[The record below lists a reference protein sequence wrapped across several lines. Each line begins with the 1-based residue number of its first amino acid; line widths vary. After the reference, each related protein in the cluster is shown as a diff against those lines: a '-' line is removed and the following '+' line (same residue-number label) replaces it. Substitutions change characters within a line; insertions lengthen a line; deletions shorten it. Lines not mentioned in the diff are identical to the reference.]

1 MTAAVTARASRAARL
16 LAVNVVACALL
27 LIQYLLGMVVNV
39 YVVLPGRHPG
49 AGASGYF
56 TGAVSGLDWVISD
69 GPGWAAAH
77 AAFGLALALAALASI
92 ALARRQDGRLALTL
106 CVLGALAIVGAGFN
120 GVSFLD
126 YGHAF
131 SSMIMAGLWA
141 LALACYL
148 AGAILAARQFGGRSL
163 SASMA
168 APDSAWAARESWSIW
183 PIYVG

>member
-16 LAVNVVACALL
+16 LGVNVAACVLL

-49 AGASGYF
+49 AGASDYF

-92 ALARRQDGRLALTL
+92 ALARRQDGRLSLTL
-106 CVLGALAIVGAGFN
+106 SVLGALAIVGAGFN
-120 GVSFLD
+120 GVSFVD
-126 YGHAF
+126 YGRAF

-148 AGAILAARQFGGRSL
+148 AGAILAARQLGGRSL
-163 SASMA
+163 FRRG
-168 APDSAWAARESWSIW
+168 AWLR
-183 PIYVG
+183 VR